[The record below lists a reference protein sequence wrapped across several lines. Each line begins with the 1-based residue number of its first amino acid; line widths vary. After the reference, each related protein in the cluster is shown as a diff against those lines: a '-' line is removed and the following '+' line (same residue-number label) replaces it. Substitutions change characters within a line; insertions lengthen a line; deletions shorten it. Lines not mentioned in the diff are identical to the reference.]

1 MKKDFL
7 YLASASPRRSEL
19 LSQIGVRFE
28 VRVAAID
35 EQREP
40 GELPADYVVR
50 VASAKADKI
59 WADTKDLPVL
69 AADTAVVVGEQVLG
83 KPRDAQDAERMLE
96 LLSDR
101 SHRVL
106 TCVAL
111 RYGQVIDSRLSA
123 SEVRFRATTAA
134 ERRAYCESGEP
145 LDKAGG
151 YGIQGMAA
159 IFIQHMSG
167 SYSGIMGLPLYETA
181 QLLGPLGL
189 LDWP

>member
-1 MKKDFL
+1 MKKDFVF
-7 YLASASPRRSEL
+7 LASASPRRSQL

-35 EQREP
+35 EQRAP
-40 GELPADYVVR
+40 GESPADYVVR

-59 WADTKDLPVL
+59 WAETEDLPVL
-69 AADTAVVVGEQVLG
+69 AADTAVVVGDQVLG
-83 KPRDAQDAERMLE
+83 KPRDARDAERMLE

-101 SHRVL
+101 SHQVL
-106 TCVAL
+106 TGVAL
-111 RYGQVIDSRLSA
+111 RYGVVIDSRLSA

-134 ERRAYCESGEP
+134 ERRAYCDSGEP

-151 YGIQGMAA
+151 YGIQGIAA

-167 SYSGIMGLPLYETA
+167 S
-181 QLLGPLGL
+181 
-189 LDWP
+189 